1 MNNKLIKSWFSQL
14 ERHLT
19 KQWASGIRGGGP
31 FISNRQ
37 FFTQQKPER
46 LVTHIRI
53 VRVNT
58 SITYVILTVGHSVYT
73 PTYASSTPLYIVM
86 RSLGNNPAS
95 VEALEVTIGDDPLVK
110 LDELDSLKKIVG
122 RVSDI
127 VNG

>member
-19 KQWASGIRGGGP
+19 KQWSAGIGGGGP

-46 LVTHIRI
+46 LVTNMRI
-53 VRVNT
+53 VKVNKNI
-58 SITYVILTVGHSVYT
+58 SYITLTVGHSRFT
-73 PTYASSTPLYIVM
+73 PTYSSSTPLYIVM
-86 RSLGNNPAS
+86 RVDDS
-95 VEALEVTIGDDPLVK
+95 VEPLEVTIGDDPLVK
-110 LDELDSLKKIVG
+110 LDELDLLKKLVR